1 MYRGLVRSNLQPFGT
16 HHSSVDTIDE
26 TGLVLL
32 YAYGAPYSPFPGR
45 GPFSGEQSCDIVA
58 MLVS

>member
-32 YAYGAPYSPFPGR
+32 YAYGAPYSPFPG
-45 GPFSGEQSCDIVA
+45 PFSGEQSCDIIGT
-58 MLVS
+58 LVS